1 LFFMV
6 DLVKLARI
14 TKSSLMNNFIVPVDF
29 SIESL
34 KGLDWAVMFSQKK
47 SVNIQMVYVLTTS
60 SNFQPSVVE
69 QEHKYAQAE
78 FKKLMEQ
85 YQPKLGNASK
95 LRYIV
100 KKGKVYREVVNQV
113 NSYRN
118 AVVSASTHGA
128 SGFEELFVGSN
139 ALKIMSATEQP
150 VFTLRHSPVPTAVRK
165 IVVPIKLHVDTRQ
178 KAPIAGELAE
188 LFGAELHVISIS
200 TRKNKRDLSRLDSY
214 AKQVVNYYKA
224 RNLKCVSKNLVG
236 DHLPTLTSNYADA
249 VNAEMIV
256 VMSSSID
263 KWNVFLGS
271 YAQQMVSSATVPLLS
286 ITPKEKHI
294 PSGFSATGG

>member
-1 LFFMV
+1 
-6 DLVKLARI
+6 
-14 TKSSLMNNFIVPVDF
+14 MNNFIVPVDF

-47 SVNIQMVYVLTTS
+47 SINIQMVYVLSNS
-60 SNFQPSVVE
+60 SNFQASVME
-69 QEHKYAQAE
+69 QEHRYAQAE
-78 FKKLMEQ
+78 FKKLIQE
-85 YQPKLGNASK
+85 YQPKLGNNSK

-113 NSYRN
+113 NSYRD

-150 VFTLRHSPVPTAVRK
+150 VFTVRHAPVPAGVSR

-178 KAPIAGELAE
+178 KAPVAGNLAK
-188 LFGAELHVISIS
+188 LFGAELHVISLS
-200 TRKNKRDLSRLDSY
+200 TRKNKRDLSRLEAY
-214 AKQVVNYYKA
+214 AKQVVNYFKA
-224 RNLKCVSKNLVG
+224 RNLKCVSKTIVG
-236 DHLPTLTSNYADA
+236 DHLPTLTNNYSEA
-249 VNAEMIV
+249 VNAGMIV

-271 YAQQMVSSATVPLLS
+271 YAQQMVSSAAVPLLS
-286 ITPKEKHI
+286 ITPQEKHI